1 MTCTKPG
8 SPQNKI
14 EQRKIKIEYRKQKN
28 RTSKNQIRHRIDI
41 ESTSNR
47 EPSSVENEKS
57 SGVSEFVYV
66 SVSVNEFVY
75 VYEFEKEAQKC
86 ARRFTRL
93 FLLQMQINSDTQY
106 QKQPRAKYHRK
117 QTLYVR
123 REAANGNKCLCT

>member
-1 MTCTKPG
+1 MSTYTNTTCTKPG
-8 SPQNKI
+8 SLQKKI
-14 EQRKIKIEYRKQKN
+14 EHRKIKIEYRKQK
-28 RTSKNQIRHRIDI
+28 IEHRKIKIDI

-47 EPSSVENEKS
+47 EPSSVENKKS

-75 VYEFEKEAQKC
+75 VYEFEKEAHKC

-93 FLLQMQINSDTQY
+93 FLLQMQINSDTQC

-117 QTLYVR
+117 QT
-123 REAANGNKCLCT
+123 